1 MRVLAIPTFVV
12 ALLAAV
18 ALPLLPALPANASSA
33 VGPVVQVSASPNP
46 ALVQVDNVSID
57 AHTAYDN
64 RSPIST
70 YTFNFGDG
78 TSTSSTYAYAYHY
91 FYSSGTFTVTVTT
104 YDSCGYHNA
113 SFLSEVVN
121 ADQR

>member
-57 AHTAYDN
+57 AHTSYDN
-64 RSPIST
+64 ACPIST
-70 YTFNFGDG
+70 YTLTSVTALRHLRRTRTRTT
-78 TSTSSTYAYAYHY
+78 TSTRAVRS
-91 FYSSGTFTVTVTT
+91 
-104 YDSCGYHNA
+104 
-113 SFLSEVVN
+113 
-121 ADQR
+121 R